1 MEYLT
6 RKQKQE
12 ILDLVRDLRKH
23 RGRQIDYD
31 NTMRIAG
38 IYDALSIM
46 GYTLVSDLDGINFKI
61 ITITQYRKNIA
72 RGYQQS

>member
-1 MEYLT
+1 MKYLT

-12 ILDLVRDLRKH
+12 ILDLVRDLRKR

-38 IYDALSIM
+38 IYDALSIL
-46 GYTLVSDLDGINFKI
+46 GYTLVSDLDGLNFKI
-61 ITITQYRKNIA
+61 VTVAQYRKDIA
-72 RGYQQS
+72 RRNQQS